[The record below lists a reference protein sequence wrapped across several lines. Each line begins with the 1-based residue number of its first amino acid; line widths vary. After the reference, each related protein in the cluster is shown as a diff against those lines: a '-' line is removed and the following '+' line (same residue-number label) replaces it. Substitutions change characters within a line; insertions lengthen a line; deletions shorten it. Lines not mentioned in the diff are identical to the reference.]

1 MDYKIRFAT
10 PDDHDLIYALKAESV
25 RPYVEKIWGWDENY
39 QKKDFDGDFSRMEQF
54 NVIEVDGRFVGFV
67 QYYFEY
73 PYFEVVEIHL
83 LPEYRGKGIGSDI
96 LRYLQKTC
104 IAHDRK
110 IRIGCFKENHRAKHL
125 YHKLGFMQTEETDTH
140 YILEYPNYLIIHYDE
155 KYRDDMIFMVLEA
168 KDALGRVPR
177 LNEDLLDV
185 QKNYID
191 TGDMFWLA
199 IDEHDRV
206 IGCIGYNS
214 IPGTT
219 EVKLHRLYIKA
230 ARKHQ
235 GIGTRLLHT
244 VELYLREQGKTA
256 AHVHLGGKEYFES
269 RSFYPKHG
277 YKEYAP
283 SMMKKELR

>member
-10 PDDHDLIYALKAESV
+10 PDDHDLMYALKAESV
-25 RPYVEKIWGWDENY
+25 RPYVERIWGWDEDY
-39 QKKDFDGDFSRMEQF
+39 QRKDFDADFSHIKQF
-54 NVIEVDGRFVGFV
+54 NVIEVAGKFAGFV

-96 LRYLQKTC
+96 LRYLQKIC
-104 IAHDRK
+104 IAQDRN
-110 IRIGCFKENHRAKHL
+110 IRIGCFKENHRAKSL
-125 YHKLGFMQTEETDTH
+125 YQKLGFMQTQETDTH
-140 YILEYPNYLIIHYDE
+140 YILEYPNYTIIPYDE

-185 QKNYID
+185 QRNYID

-199 IDEHDRV
+199 IDENDRV

-230 ARKHQ
+230 ARKRQ

-244 VELYLREQGKTA
+244 VERHLRENGKTA

-277 YKEYAP
+277 YQEYAP
-283 SMMKKELR
+283 SMMKKEL

>member
-1 MDYKIRFAT
+1 MDFKIRFAI
-10 PDDHDLIYALKAESV
+10 PDDHDLIYALKTGSV
-25 RPYVEKIWGWDENY
+25 RPYVEKIWGWDKDD
-39 QKKDFDGDFSRMEQF
+39 QKKDFDSDFTNIEQF
-54 NVIEVDGRFVGFV
+54 NVIEVNGSFGGFV
-67 QYYFEY
+67 QYFFEY
-73 PYFEVVEIHL
+73 PYFEVVEMHL
-83 LPEYRGKGIGSDI
+83 LPEYRGQGIGSEI

-110 IRIGCFKENHRAKHL
+110 IRIGCFKENHRAKSL
-125 YHKLGFMQTEETDTH
+125 YQKLGFMQTEETDTH
-140 YILEYPNYLIIHYDE
+140 YILEYPNYLIIPYDD
-155 KYRDDMIFMVLEA
+155 KYRDDMIFMVLQA

-206 IGCIGYNS
+206 VGCIGYNS

-230 ARKHQ
+230 ARKRQ

-244 VELYLREQGKTA
+244 VELNLREQGKTA

-277 YKEYAP
+277 YQEYAP
-283 SMMKKELR
+283 AMMKKEL

>member
-10 PDDHDLIYALKAESV
+10 PDDHDLIYGLKAESV
-25 RPYVEKIWGWDENY
+25 RPYVEKNWGWDEDY
-39 QKKDFDGDFSRMEQF
+39 QRKDFDSEFSHMEQF
-54 NVIEVDGRFVGFV
+54 NVIEVDSKFAGLV

-83 LPEYRGKGIGSDI
+83 LPEYRGKGIGSQI
-96 LRYLQKTC
+96 LRYLQKAC
-104 IAHDRK
+104 IAQDRK
-110 IRIGCFKENHRAKHL
+110 IRIGCFKENHRAKAL
-125 YHKLGFMQTEETDTH
+125 YQKLGFMQTEETDTH
-140 YILEYPNYLIIHYDE
+140 YILEYPNYLIIPYDE

-230 ARKHQ
+230 ARKRQ

-244 VELYLREQGKTA
+244 VELHLREQGKTA

-277 YKEYAP
+277 YYAYDGD
-283 SMMKKELR
+283 MMKKEL